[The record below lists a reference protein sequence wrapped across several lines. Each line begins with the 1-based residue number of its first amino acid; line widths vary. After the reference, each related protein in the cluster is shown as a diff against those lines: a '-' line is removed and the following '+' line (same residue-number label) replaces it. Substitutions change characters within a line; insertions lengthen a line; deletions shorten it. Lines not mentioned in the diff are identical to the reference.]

1 MSSNAATL
9 PSPPKIP
16 PWKDGRHPY
25 SVGDDMNPSGQVNKL
40 DSYAK
45 GKTPLIPPRRPRF
58 PNIKDLQD
66 QAAAL
71 NVNDTTTVYSALAE
85 NCTNYSF

>member
-1 MSSNAATL
+1 MSSDAATL

-16 PWKDGRHPY
+16 PWKDNRRPY
-25 SVGDDMNPSGQVNKL
+25 SVGNDMGNDMDPNGRVTRP
-40 DSYAK
+40 DSYPK
-45 GKTPLIPPRRPRF
+45 GKAPLVPPRRPRF

-71 NVNDTTTVYSALAE
+71 NVNETTPVYAH
-85 NCTNYSF
+85 F